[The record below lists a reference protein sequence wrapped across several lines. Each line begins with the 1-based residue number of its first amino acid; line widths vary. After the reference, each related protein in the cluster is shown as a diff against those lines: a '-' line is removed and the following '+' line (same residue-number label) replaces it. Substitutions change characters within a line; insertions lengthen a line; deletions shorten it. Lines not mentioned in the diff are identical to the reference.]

1 MHRDEILEIRKQL
14 DFRIPKT
21 LEGFRIVQKEG
32 GKQTK
37 DQTQK
42 LSTKCLR

>member
-1 MHRDEILEIRKQL
+1 MHRDKILEIRKQL
-14 DFRIPKT
+14 DFRIPKD
-21 LEGFRIVQKEG
+21 FRIVQKEA